1 MQAGHG
7 DKFLG
12 AVGESPV
19 MGTPVTRLGSM
30 RKPASRRAAIPGPRA
45 TPAGERRDGAAAA
58 MAALPAA
65 QREILRLRLIDGL
78 TADEVAERLSMPV
91 SAVRVAQHR
100 ALEALRA
107 RLRA

>member
-1 MQAGHG
+1 MGMPGVRLAG
-7 DKFLG
+7 
-12 AVGESPV
+12 
-19 MGTPVTRLGSM
+19 M
-30 RKPASRRAAIPGPRA
+30 RKTRASKRAPIPGPRP
-45 TPAGERRDGAAAA
+45 TPAPERNSEVAAA

-65 QREILRLRLIDGL
+65 HREIMRLRVVEGL
-78 TADEVAERLSMPV
+78 SAEGIAERLSMTP